1 MPIALTS
8 DQTDLAA
15 AVAGF
20 IARHADVGATR
31 AAFGKIASGE
41 PQPSWQ
47 ALVEQRLHAIHLP
60 ESAGGD
66 GAGLTELAVVLE
78 QAAFGLLPG
87 PLLPTVLAS
96 HLMATCASTVRLLPR
111 LAAGATAASAVS
123 AEGLRAVRSAQGWRV
138 SGETVPVLGAAG
150 AQVLVLGARADGAGG
165 EAQGDRAVPGDL
177 WFFLDGALLGEAVII
192 PGEPVDLTRDIATVR
207 LDDLLIRDE
216 QVLPVRTDQ
225 VRDVAAALFAAEAAG
240 VARWCQQT
248 GLAYVKVR
256 EQFGRT
262 IGSFQAVKHKC
273 ARLYARTELLTAAAW
288 DAATAWDAS
297 SAIETDP
304 KSDIDRGGQFALA
317 AAAAAVLAPPGAVD
331 IALDTITLLGGIGYT
346 WEHDAHLYWRR
357 AMSLAAIL
365 GPKGGWQRRL
375 ATLARTTERS
385 PYLRLDDEPE
395 GLRSSV
401 GQQLDQA
408 AGIEDPAERRR
419 FLAAHGLAAPHYPKP
434 YGLAATP
441 VAQVVIAQEFARAG
455 LAQPNS
461 VVGEWALPTILAHGS
476 EEQREFFVAAT
487 LRGDIAWCQLFSE
500 PGAGSDL
507 ASLRTRATRAARA
520 TKSDGSDGAE
530 EGWVI
535 NGQKVWTS
543 QAREADWAICL
554 ARTDPEAPKH
564 KGISYFLVD
573 MRGPGVDVRP
583 LREANGNY
591 MFNEV
596 FLTDVFVPD
605 SRLVGAPG
613 DGWRLARTTLGNER
627 VNIATGSA
635 SAGTGQRHRL
645 PASFL
650 NDLPAAAGPA
660 GPITDEVLAEAG
672 ALTAE
677 ALAFA
682 AMSQRLLLRQIAGL
696 RPGPEASVLK
706 VISAANAA
714 SVRRALLDWHGGA
727 AAVLG
732 GPADSYLSVPAQ
744 LIGGGTVEIQLNVIG
759 EQVLGLPRS

>member
-1 MPIALTS
+1 MTIALTS

-20 IARHADVGATR
+20 TARHADVGATR
-31 AAFGKIASGE
+31 AAFDKIASGE

-96 HLMATCASTVRLLPR
+96 HLIAEYAATDHLWPQI
-111 LAAGATAASAVS
+111 AAGATAACAVS
-123 AEGLRAVRSAQGWRV
+123 AAGLRAVRSARGWRV
-138 SGETVPVLGAAG
+138 SGETTPVLGAAG
-150 AQVLVLGARADGAGG
+150 AQVLVLGAAGPDG
-165 EAQGDRAVPGDL
+165 EDL
-177 WFFLDGALLGEAVII
+177 WFHFGGALLGEAVIT

-207 LDDLLIRDE
+207 LDDLIIPGE
-216 QVLPVRTDQ
+216 QVLPIRTDQ

-262 IGSFQAVKHKC
+262 IGSFQAIKHKC

-288 DAATAWDAS
+288 DAATAWDTS
-297 SAIETDP
+297 SAFD
-304 KSDIDRGGQFALA
+304 SDRGGGQFELA
-317 AAAAAVLAPPGAVD
+317 AAAAAVLAPQAAVD

-357 AMSLAAIL
+357 AMSLAAVL

-385 PYLRLDDEPE
+385 HYLRLDNEPE
-395 GLRSSV
+395 GLRAAV
-401 GQQLDQA
+401 ARQLAHA
-408 AGIEDPAERRR
+408 AGIEDLTERRR
-419 FLAAHGLAAPHYPKP
+419 FLAARGLAAPHYPKP
-434 YGLAATP
+434 YGLGATP
-441 VAQVVIAQEFARAG
+441 VAQVVISQEFERAG
-455 LAQPNS
+455 LAQPNA
-461 VVGEWALPTILAHGS
+461 VVGEWALPTIVAHGS

-507 ASLRTRATRAARA
+507 ASLRTRATRATTSGEA
-520 TKSDGSDGAE
+520 DG
-530 EGWVI
+530 GWVI

-573 MRGPGVDVRP
+573 MRSPGVDVRP
-583 LREANGNY
+583 LREANGGY

-605 SRLVGAPG
+605 SRVVGDPG

-635 SAGTGQRHRL
+635 SSSTGQRHRL

-650 NDLPAAAGPA
+650 DDLPGPA
-660 GPITDEVLAEAG
+660 GLVADEVLAEAG
-672 ALTAE
+672 VLTAE

-706 VISAANAA
+706 VISAANVA
-714 SVRRALLDWHGGA
+714 SVRRALLDWHGGT
-727 AAVLG
+727 AAVSG
-732 GPADSYLSVPAQ
+732 GPADGYLSLPAQ

-759 EQVLGLPRS
+759 EQVLGLPRSLSI